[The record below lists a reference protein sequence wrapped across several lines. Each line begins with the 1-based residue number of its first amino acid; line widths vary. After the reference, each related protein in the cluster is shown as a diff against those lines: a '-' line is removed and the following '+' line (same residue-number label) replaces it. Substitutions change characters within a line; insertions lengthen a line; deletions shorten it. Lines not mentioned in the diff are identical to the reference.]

1 MESVR
6 CLKLR
11 RGFSLSG
18 LPSEKEL
25 VLVVEDLRIP
35 YVSSGN

>member
-11 RGFSLSG
+11 KGFRFG
-18 LPSEKEL
+18 LPSDKEL